1 MTVTFNNRRQS
12 DMPSLTDS
20 DYYAFTVG
28 TEVKIVSLPGAQ
40 PVGKIVCR
48 YTSDEHNHPARP
60 HKRYVV
66 ACGSGAKQSIADV
79 SERELDRLIFED
91 MS

>member
-1 MTVTFNNRRQS
+1 MTTTFNNRRQS

-20 DYYAFTVG
+20 DYYAYTVG
-28 TEVKIVSLPGAQ
+28 TPVKIVSFPGAE
-40 PVGKIVCR
+40 PTGEVVAR

-60 HKRYVV
+60 HKRYIVC
-66 ACGSGAKQSIADV
+66 CGSGPKTSIADV